1 MPASTVFD
9 SFLFRDMFGTP
20 SMRAVFDD
28 QSFVDAIVRTEVALA
43 KAQARVGVIPQ
54 DAAESIAASC
64 DPARLDHERLRRDTG
79 NVGYPVLPIVTQ
91 LAEQCGAA
99 GGYLH
104 WGATTQ
110 DIMDT
115 ATVLQCAEA
124 LALVEAE
131 LDRLRESL
139 RRLATAHI
147 DTVTAGRTHLQHA
160 LPITFGYRVAV
171 WLSALD
177 RHADR
182 LAAVRERDLMV
193 QFGGAAG
200 TLAAL
205 GPGPEGLR
213 VRAELAAELGL
224 RDPEITWHVA
234 RDGLVEMVGVLAAL
248 GGSVGKIGADVAMLC
263 STEFGELAEPFE
275 PGRGASST
283 MPQKRNPISSELLVA
298 AAKLLRDK
306 ASAMLDAMMQD
317 FERATGPWH
326 VEWAVIPEAFLL
338 ISSSLAQAAQLMAG
352 LRVDQ
357 ARMRENLDLTG
368 GLVMAEAVMM
378 ALAPALGRP
387 HAHELVY
394 AACSRVIDTGTDL
407 AAELHAHPDVVASL
421 GADRID
427 QLCDPAAYLGSAQA
441 MTRSVVD
448 RSGAA
453 RGRSQPG

>member
-1 MPASTVFD
+1 MSASTVFD

-20 SMRAVFDD
+20 AMRAVFSDE
-28 QSFVDAIVRTEVALA
+28 SFVDSVVRTEVALA
-43 KAQARVGVIPQ
+43 AAQARVGVIPHE
-54 DAAESIAASC
+54 AAESIADTC
-64 DPARLDHERLRRDTG
+64 LPEQLDRERLRRDTG
-79 NVGYPVLPIVTQ
+79 NVGYPVMPIVTQ
-91 LAEQCGAA
+91 LAEQCGDA

-115 ATVLQCAEA
+115 AVVLQCADA
-124 LALVEAE
+124 LGLVNEE
-131 LDRLRESL
+131 LDRLRHCL
-139 RRLATAHI
+139 RELAAEHV

-182 LAAVRERDLMV
+182 LAAVRRRDLMV

-200 TLAAL
+200 TLASL

-234 RDGLVEMVGVLAAL
+234 RDGLVEMVCLLAAI
-248 GGSVGKIGADVAMLC
+248 GGSVGKIGADVAVLC
-263 STEFGELAEPFE
+263 STEFGELAEPFV

-283 MPQKRNPISSELLVA
+283 MPQKRNPLSSELMVA

-326 VEWAVIPEAFLL
+326 VEWAVVPEAFLL
-338 ISSSLAQAAQLMAG
+338 LSSSLAQASYAMG
-352 LRVDQ
+352 GVRVDK
-357 ARMRENLDLTG
+357 ARMRANLDITG
-368 GLVMAEAVMM
+368 GLIMAEAVMM
-378 ALAPALGRP
+378 ALAPVLGRQ

-394 AACSRVIDTGTDL
+394 AACSRVIDTRSDL
-407 AAELHAHPDVVASL
+407 ATELRASPVVLEYL

-427 QLCDPAAYLGSAQA
+427 QLCDPSGYLGSARA
-441 MTRSVVD
+441 MTESVL
-448 RSGAA
+448 
-453 RGRSQPG
+453 RGNA